1 MNVQTKNGK
10 TETDKRFMMDETI
23 ILTTEDGEEVEFFV
37 IEETRIAG
45 INYLLVSDSE
55 TEDGNAYIL
64 KDTSDSEDSDA
75 LYEMVEDDEE
85 LSYLSKIF
93 NELLGDEDIELVP

>member
-1 MNVQTKNGK
+1 
-10 TETDKRFMMDETI
+10 MDETI
-23 ILTTEDGEEVEFFV
+23 ILTTEDDEEVEFFV

-55 TEDGNAYIL
+55 TEGGDAYIL

>member
-1 MNVQTKNGK
+1 
-10 TETDKRFMMDETI
+10 MDETI
-23 ILTTEDGEEVEFFV
+23 ILTSEDGEEIEFFV

-55 TEDGNAYIL
+55 TEDGDAYIL
-64 KDTSDSEDSDA
+64 KDTSDSEDCDA
-75 LYEMVEDDEE
+75 LYEIVEDDEE

>member
-1 MNVQTKNGK
+1 
-10 TETDKRFMMDETI
+10 MDETI

-55 TEDGNAYIL
+55 TEDGDAYIL